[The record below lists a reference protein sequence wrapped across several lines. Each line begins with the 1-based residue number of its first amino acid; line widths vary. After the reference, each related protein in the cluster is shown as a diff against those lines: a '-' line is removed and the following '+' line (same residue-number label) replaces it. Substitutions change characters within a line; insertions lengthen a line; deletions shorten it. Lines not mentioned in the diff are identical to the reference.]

1 MLAYSVSPPQTAIM
15 ALESITIF
23 DTTLRDGE
31 QAPGCS
37 MYLGEKLRMARQL
50 DRLGV
55 DVIEAGFPVAS
66 DGDFEA
72 ARAVAREIRRP
83 RIAALARAVRD
94 DITRAWKAV
103 EVAARPRIHTFLATS
118 DIHLQCKLKIT
129 RPQCLE
135 QTGIAVGY
143 AKSLCDDVEFSPED
157 ATRSDPAFL
166 IAVLQAAV
174 DAGATT
180 LNIPDTVG
188 YTIPSEYAQLIRLIR
203 ERVRG
208 IDRAV
213 ISVHCHNDLG
223 LAVANSL
230 AAIAEGARQVECT
243 VNGIGERAGN
253 AALEEIA
260 MALRVRADR
269 LPYRTG
275 IVTEEIVPSSRLL
288 SELIG
293 FSAQPNKAVVGANAF
308 AHEAGIHQH
317 GVLSNPL
324 CYEIMTP
331 ESVGLEAN
339 RIVLGKHSGRHA
351 LARRYAEL
359 GYELSR
365 EQLNAAYRRF
375 TALADKKK
383 NIYDL
388 DLLSF
393 LPAELRR
400 SPRLRPADGDEGRL
414 RSSRAAAGAN

>member
-1 MLAYSVSPPQTAIM
+1 MDRETIV
-15 ALESITIF
+15 IF

-37 MYLGEKLRMARQL
+37 MHLEEKLRMARQL

-66 DGDFEA
+66 QGDFEA
-72 ARAVAREIRRP
+72 ARAVAREVRRP
-83 RIAALARAVRD
+83 KIAALARAGRD
-94 DITRAWKAV
+94 DITRAWQAI
-103 EVAARPRIHTFLATS
+103 EHAERPRIHTFLATS
-118 DIHLQCKLKIT
+118 DIHLQYKLKIT
-129 RPQCLE
+129 REQCLE
-135 QTGIAVGY
+135 QTHSAVAY

-157 ATRSDPAFL
+157 ATRSDVEFL
-166 IAVLQAAV
+166 IQVLQTAV
-174 DAGATT
+174 DSGATT

-188 YTIPSEYAQLIRLIR
+188 YTIPAEYAQVIRAIR

-208 IDRAV
+208 IECAV

-223 LAVANSL
+223 LAVANSI

-253 AALEEIA
+253 AALEEIV

-269 LPYRTG
+269 LPYETR
-275 IVTEEIVPSSRLL
+275 IVTSEIIPSSRLL
-288 SELIG
+288 SDLIG

-317 GVLSNPL
+317 GVFSNPL

-351 LARRYAEL
+351 LGRRYSEL
-359 GYELSR
+359 GYELTR
-365 EQLNAAYRRF
+365 EQLNAAYQRF
-375 TALADKKK
+375 TALADRKK
-383 NIYDL
+383 NVYDL
-388 DLLSF
+388 DLISL
-393 LPAELRR
+393 LPAALRAR
-400 SPRLRPADGDEGRL
+400 RVSPSDSNEGRL
-414 RSSRAAAGAN
+414 RSARVAAGAR

>member
-1 MLAYSVSPPQTAIM
+1 MPRET
-15 ALESITIF
+15 ITIF

-37 MYLGEKLRMARQL
+37 MYLEEKLRMARQL

-66 DGDFEA
+66 QGDFEA
-72 ARAVAREIRRP
+72 ARAVAREVRRP
-83 RIAALARAVRD
+83 KIAALARTGRD
-94 DITRAWKAV
+94 DISRAWQAI
-103 EVAARPRIHTFLATS
+103 EHAARPRIHTFLATS
-118 DIHLQCKLKIT
+118 DIHLQYKLKIT
-129 RPQCLE
+129 REQCLE
-135 QTGIAVGY
+135 LAHSSIAY
-143 AKSLCDDVEFSPED
+143 AKTLCDDVEFSPED
-157 ATRSDPAFL
+157 ATRSDPDFL
-166 IAVLQAAV
+166 VQVLQQAV

-188 YTIPSEYAQLIRLIR
+188 YTIPTEYAQLIRTIR

-208 IDRAV
+208 IEGAV

-223 LAVANSL
+223 LAVANSI

-253 AALEEIA
+253 AALEEIV

-269 LPYRTG
+269 LPYETHV
-275 IVTEEIVPSSRLL
+275 VTEEIVPSSRLL

-293 FSAQPNKAVVGANAF
+293 FPAQPNKAVVGANAF

-351 LARRYAEL
+351 LGRRYAEL
-359 GYELSR
+359 GCTLTR
-365 EQLNAAYRRF
+365 EQLDAAYQRF
-375 TALADKKK
+375 TALADRKK

-388 DLLSF
+388 DLLSL
-393 LPAELRR
+393 LPAELR
-400 SPRLRPADGDEGRL
+400 SAPRIRPADSGDGRL
-414 RSSRAAAGAN
+414 RATNAAAGAY

>member
-1 MLAYSVSPPQTAIM
+1 MPAET
-15 ALESITIF
+15 ITIF

-37 MYLGEKLRMARQL
+37 MYLEEKLRMARQL

-66 DGDFEA
+66 QGDFEA
-72 ARAVAREIRRP
+72 VRAVAREVRRP
-83 RIAALARAVRD
+83 RIAALARAHRE
-94 DITRAWKAV
+94 DISRAWQSL
-103 EVAARPRIHTFLATS
+103 EQAAHPRIHTFLATS
-118 DIHLQCKLKIT
+118 DIHLQHKLKIT
-129 RPQCLE
+129 RAECLE
-135 QTGIAVGY
+135 QTRTAVAY
-143 AKSLCDDVEFSPED
+143 AKSLCADVEFSPED
-157 ATRSDPAFL
+157 ATRSDPEFL
-166 IAVLQAAV
+166 IAVLQEAV
-174 DAGATT
+174 EAGATT

-188 YTIPSEYAQLIRLIR
+188 YTIPSEYAQLIRTIR
-203 ERVRG
+203 QRVRG
-208 IDRAV
+208 IERAV

-253 AALEEIA
+253 ASLEEVV

-269 LPYRTG
+269 LPYQTR
-275 IVTEEIVPSSRLL
+275 IAAQEIVPSSRVL

-293 FSAQPNKAVVGANAF
+293 FSVQPNKAIVGANAF

-331 ESVGLEAN
+331 ESVGLETN

-359 GYELSR
+359 GYPLTR
-365 EQLNAAYRRF
+365 EQLDAAYQRF
-375 TALADKKK
+375 TALSDRKKRL
-383 NIYDL
+383 YDL
-388 DLLSF
+388 DLLGL
-393 LPAELRR
+393 LPAELRAA
-400 SPRLRPADGDEGRL
+400 PPAAPLAAAPADPERL
-414 RSSRAAAGAN
+414 RSTPAAAGAR

>member
-1 MLAYSVSPPQTAIM
+1 MDRET
-15 ALESITIF
+15 ITIF

-37 MYLGEKLRMARQL
+37 MYLEEKLRMARQL

-66 DGDFEA
+66 QGDFEA
-72 ARAVAREIRRP
+72 ASAVAREVRRP
-83 RIAALARAVRD
+83 KIAALARAGRD
-94 DITRAWKAV
+94 DITRAWQAI
-103 EVAARPRIHTFLATS
+103 ERAERPCIHTFLATS
-118 DIHLQCKLKIT
+118 DIHLQYKLKIT
-129 RPQCLE
+129 REQCLG
-135 QTGIAVGY
+135 QTHSAVAY

-157 ATRSDPAFL
+157 ATRSDADFL
-166 IAVLQAAV
+166 IQVLQAAV
-174 DAGATT
+174 DSGATT

-188 YTIPSEYAQLIRLIR
+188 YTIPAEYAQLIRTIR
-203 ERVRG
+203 GRVRG
-208 IDRAV
+208 IERAV

-253 AALEEIA
+253 AALEEIV

-269 LPYRTG
+269 LPYETR
-275 IVTEEIVPSSRLL
+275 IVSSEIIPSSRLL
-288 SELIG
+288 SNLIG
-293 FSAQPNKAVVGANAF
+293 FPAQPNKAVVGANAF

-351 LARRYAEL
+351 LGRRYTEM
-359 GYELSR
+359 GYELTS
-365 EQLNAAYRRF
+365 EQLNAAYQRF
-375 TALADKKK
+375 TTLADRKK

-388 DLLSF
+388 DLISL
-393 LPAELRR
+393 LPADLRHTR
-400 SPRLRPADGDEGRL
+400 RISPSDSREGRL
-414 RSSRAAAGAN
+414 RTTRAGAAAH

>member
-1 MLAYSVSPPQTAIM
+1 MYLLRETIA
-15 ALESITIF
+15 IF

-37 MYLGEKLRMARQL
+37 MYLQEKLRMARQL

-66 DGDFEA
+66 QGDFEA
-72 ARAVAREIRRP
+72 VRAVAREVRRP
-83 RIAALARAVRD
+83 KVAALARAGRD
-94 DITRAWKAV
+94 DITRAWQAV
-103 EVAARPRIHTFLATS
+103 EGAAHPRIHTFLATS
-118 DIHLQCKLKIT
+118 DIHLQYKLKIT
-129 RPQCLE
+129 REQCLE
-135 QTGIAVGY
+135 QTASAVSH
-143 AKSLCDDVEFSPED
+143 ARSLCDDVEFSPED
-157 ATRSDPAFL
+157 ATRSDPHFL
-166 IAVLQAAV
+166 IEVLQQAV
-174 DAGATT
+174 DSGATT

-188 YTIPSEYAQLIRLIR
+188 YTIPAEYAQLIRTIR

-208 IDRAV
+208 IERAV

-223 LAVANSL
+223 LAVANSI
-230 AAIAEGARQVECT
+230 AAIGEGARQVECT

-253 AALEEIA
+253 AALEEIV
-260 MALRVRADR
+260 MALRVRTDR
-269 LPYRTG
+269 LPYETR
-275 IVTEEIVPSSRLL
+275 IASEEIVPSSRLL

-359 GYELSR
+359 GYELTR
-365 EQLNAAYRRF
+365 EQLTAAYHRF

-388 DLLSF
+388 DLLSL
-393 LPAELRR
+393 LPASLRGER
-400 SPRLRPADGDEGRL
+400 RIRPADSIEGRL
-414 RSSRAAAGAN
+414 PAFGGRAAAGAR

>member
-1 MLAYSVSPPQTAIM
+1 
-15 ALESITIF
+15 
-23 DTTLRDGE
+23 
-31 QAPGCS
+31 
-37 MYLGEKLRMARQL
+37 MYLEEKLRMARQL

-66 DGDFEA
+66 QGDFEA
-72 ARAVAREIRRP
+72 ARAVACEVRRP
-83 RIAALARAVRD
+83 TIAALARTGRD
-94 DITRAWKAV
+94 DILRAWQAV
-103 EVAARPRIHTFLATS
+103 EQAARPRIHTFLATS
-118 DIHLQCKLKIT
+118 DIHLQYKLKIS
-129 RPQCLE
+129 REQCLE
-135 QTGIAVGY
+135 LAQSSVTY

-157 ATRSDPAFL
+157 ATRSDPEFL
-166 IAVLQAAV
+166 IQVLQAAV

-188 YTIPSEYAQLIRLIR
+188 YTIPSEYAQLIRTIR

-208 IDRAV
+208 IERAV

-253 AALEEIA
+253 AALEEIV

-269 LPYRTG
+269 LPYETR
-275 IVTEEIVPSSRLL
+275 VATEEIVPSSRLL

-351 LARRYAEL
+351 LGRRYAEL
-359 GYELSR
+359 GYELTR
-365 EQLNAAYRRF
+365 EQLDAAYQRF

-388 DLLSF
+388 DLISL
-393 LPAELRR
+393 LPSGLRGSR
-400 SPRLRPADGDEGRL
+400 RTGPADSREGRL
-414 RSSRAAAGAN
+414 RTTGAAAGAR

>member
-1 MLAYSVSPPQTAIM
+1 MVEQKTTRETIA
-15 ALESITIF
+15 IF

-37 MYLGEKLRMARQL
+37 MYLAEKLRMARQL

-66 DGDFEA
+66 QGDFQA
-72 ARAVAREIRRP
+72 ARAVAAAVRRP
-83 RIAALARAVRD
+83 IIAALARASRD
-94 DITRAWKAV
+94 DVTRAWQAV
-103 EVAARPRIHTFLATS
+103 EGAAHPRIHTFLATS
-118 DIHLQCKLKIT
+118 DIHLHHKLKIS
-129 RPQCLE
+129 REQCLE
-135 QTGIAVGY
+135 QTHSAVSY

-157 ATRSDPAFL
+157 ATRSDVDFL
-166 IAVLQAAV
+166 IQALQAAV

-188 YTIPSEYAQLIRLIR
+188 YTIPSEYAHLIRTIR

-230 AAIAEGARQVECT
+230 AAVAEGARQVECT

-253 AALEEIA
+253 AALEEIV

-269 LPYRTG
+269 LPYETR
-275 IVTEEIVPSSRLL
+275 VASDQIVPSSRMLAQI
-288 SELIG
+288 IG
-293 FSAQPNKAVVGANAF
+293 FAAQPNKAVVGANAF

-351 LARRYAEL
+351 LAKRYAEL
-359 GYELSR
+359 GYTLTR
-365 EQLNAAYRRF
+365 EQLNAAYHRF

-383 NIYDL
+383 SIYDL
-388 DLLSF
+388 DLISL
-393 LPAELRR
+393 LPAELRDA
-400 SPRLRPADGDEGRL
+400 RPTHRRPTADGRL
-414 RSSRAAAGAN
+414 RAARAAAGVR